1 MKSLR
6 LIAFAA
12 LCAFGLP
19 ACGGGEPAAPRPNV
33 LWIVWDT
40 VRADR
45 LGVYGYQ
52 RPTTP
57 NLDAWARDARV
68 YDDCISPGSW
78 TVPSHASMF
87 TGLLPSEHGAEHG
100 SEWLDDK
107 LVTIAELLRD
117 SGYQTFSWTA
127 NPHISREENST
138 QGFETQQHPWDKPV
152 EERAREIYE
161 SKLATFPA
169 DSEQRRRGERQAN
182 SAWVLKAAG
191 ELAQEGLSSWLNQR
205 DAKRPYFAF
214 LNYMEAHRPLI
225 SARRHRE
232 AVMAP
237 EQVEASY
244 NAEIDWNSTW
254 GYCFGLVDVPDES
267 LELLSGSY
275 DAGIHELDSLFG
287 DLMRALEAQGALENT
302 IVVLTADHGDHLSEH
317 HLLDHQYSV
326 AQVLVRVPL
335 IVKYPPRF
343 APGRESRPVMSMDL
357 FPTLLELAGVEAP
370 RVGVGHAR
378 SLLDPAERRAR
389 ITQYTKPYERP
400 LISTRKLYPN
410 HDISSFERGRVAIV
424 DKPWKLVQHLGG
436 PTELFNLDSDP
447 YETRNVAGENAAV
460 LERMRKQLVGV
471 LKSVRPIGAGV
482 AGERSAEHLRML
494 AGLGYADVEE
504 DSDQNDAGSDGAATS
519 GASKRDAE
527 PDDADGNDGAPR
539 SKPASKAPQQR

>member
-1 MKSLR
+1 MKFLGSSL
-6 LIAFAA
+6 LAALSAFA
-12 LCAFGLP
+12 LP
-19 ACGGGEPAAPRPNV
+19 ACSGGEPAAPRPNV

-40 VRADR
+40 ARADR
-45 LGVYGYQ
+45 LGVYGYDK
-52 RPTTP
+52 PTTP
-57 NLDAWARDARV
+57 NLDAWAKDARV
-68 YDDCISPGSW
+68 YEDCISPGSW

-127 NPHISREENST
+127 NPHVSREENAT
-138 QGFETQQHPWDKPV
+138 QGFEVEQHPWDKAT
-152 EERAREIYE
+152 EKRAREIYE

-169 DSEQRRRGERQAN
+169 DSEQRRRGEREAN

-191 ELAQEGLSSWLNQR
+191 ELAQEGLSTWLGQR
-205 DAKRPYFAF
+205 DPKRPYFAF

-225 SARRHRE
+225 SPRRHRE

-237 EQVEASY
+237 EQVDASY

-254 GYCFGLVDVPDES
+254 GYCFRLVDVPEHK
-267 LELLSGSY
+267 LELLSGAY

-287 DLMRALEAQGALENT
+287 ELMRALEAQGALENT
-302 IVVLTADHGDHLSEH
+302 IVVLTADHGDHLTEH

-343 APGRESRPVMSMDL
+343 APGRETRPVMSMDL

-370 RVGVGHAR
+370 RAGVGHAR

-400 LISTRKLYPN
+400 LISARKLHPG
-410 HDISSFERGRVAIV
+410 HDISAFERGRVAIV
-424 DKPWKLVQHLGG
+424 DQPWKLVQHLGG
-436 PTELFNLDSDP
+436 PTELFDLDSDP
-447 YETRNVAGENAAV
+447 YETRNVADANAAV

-482 AGERSAEHLRML
+482 AGERSEEYLAML
-494 AGLGYADVEE
+494 AGLGYADVAE
-504 DSDQNDAGSDGAATS
+504 DSDPDRAAAGKS
-519 GASKRDAE
+519 GAGGERAVKDESS
-527 PDDADGNDGAPR
+527 PDDANGAGRP
-539 SKPASKAPQQR
+539 SNAPSKAPPQR